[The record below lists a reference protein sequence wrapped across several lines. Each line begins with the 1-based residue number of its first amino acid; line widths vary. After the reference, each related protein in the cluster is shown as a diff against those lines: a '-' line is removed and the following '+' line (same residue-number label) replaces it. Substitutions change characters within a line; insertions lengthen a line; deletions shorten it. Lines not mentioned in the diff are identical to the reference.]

1 LADFSFADFQEA
13 VSDCLIRHRSVLDVM
28 TKFQEASSR
37 VNRAVAKS
45 VTSCGCTEVCAKRQK
60 FPEHPEGTTLSQI
73 KQFIDTHISGEL
85 CADCRDALENEV
97 GRCLFYLVALCE
109 ITGVDFSEAVERE
122 WESLRTLGV
131 FNMS

>member
-1 LADFSFADFQEA
+1 MADFSFADFQEA

-45 VTSCGCTEVCAKRQK
+45 VTSCGCMEICGRRQK
-60 FPEHPEGTTLSQI
+60 FPERPENTSLSEL
-73 KQFIDTHISGEL
+73 KQLIETHISGEL
-85 CADCRDALENEV
+85 CPDCRDALENEV
-97 GRCLFYLVALCE
+97 GRCLFYLVALCDV
-109 ITGVDFSEAVERE
+109 TGLDFSEAVARE
-122 WESLRTLGV
+122 WEGLRTLGL

>member
-1 LADFSFADFQEA
+1 MADFSFADFQEA

-37 VNRAVAKS
+37 VTRAVAKS

-60 FPEHPEGTTLSQI
+60 FPERQESTSLSDL
-73 KQFIDTHISGEL
+73 KQLIDTHISGEL
-85 CADCRDALENEV
+85 CPECRDALENEV

-109 ITGVDFSEAVERE
+109 ITGLDFDEAVTRE
-122 WESLRTLGV
+122 WASLRTLGL